1 MWTRIVPPMERIV
14 STIARG
20 VVCTSF
26 ASVRAAARGLLS
38 MPIALRSSILAART
52 VVPRPQKG
60 SHTV

>member
-1 MWTRIVPPMERIV
+1 MDRIV
-14 STIARG
+14 STIASG

-38 MPIALRSSILAART
+38 IPIAFRSSILAAKT